1 MVVTKKLP
9 FGRPDTDLIGDLL
22 AITTISL
29 GVTLLVGGLF
39 MVISDATVFNLSR
52 TASSTQSMAYIID
65 LFPGMPFST
74 SWPFDLVSSGMG
86 TVGIVTWIVGVDI
99 LLIGLGFWTKHKLA
113 KWVGI
118 SVFGVAIWFDFME
131 FLFFGV
137 LGAPEAVFS
146 ITINGLI
153 VYLLFKN

>member
-1 MVVTKKLP
+1 MSTKKVP
-9 FGRPDTDLIGDLL
+9 FGRPDTDLIGDILT
-22 AITTISL
+22 ITTISL

-39 MVISDATVFNLSR
+39 MVISDTAIFNVSKTV
-52 TASSTQSMAYIID
+52 SSTQSMAHIID

-74 SWPFDLVSSGMG
+74 SWPFDLISSGMA
-86 TVGIVTWIVGVDI
+86 TVGIVTWIVGADI

-118 SVFGVAIWFDFME
+118 GVFGLAIWFDFIE

-137 LGAPEAVFS
+137 LGAPEAVIS

-153 VYLLFKN
+153 LYLLLKT